1 MQTITSTNSL
11 TQLKQFETKNLEER
25 RWPFISEFASEEL
38 WKLLFQKIQREKN
51 KTASLVEQID
61 EELLKVLD
69 QKVQLKN
76 LDKIR
81 DYLLQFPDVMNVIR
95 KAINAAQKHFPEAQ
109 LIMDLYEDPE
119 IEDYYLVLYVRLK
132 NYDDSF
138 VDRLKEAQ
146 AEFISDLVNKEGWVQ
161 LTTDFRTP
169 GEKSAV

>member
-11 TQLKQFETKNLEER
+11 TQLKQFETKNLGER

-38 WKLLFQKIQREKN
+38 WKLLFQKIRREKN

-61 EELLKVLD
+61 EELLKVLA

-119 IEDYYLVLYVRLK
+119 IEDYYLVLLCK
-132 NYDDSF
+132 
-138 VDRLKEAQ
+138 A
-146 AEFISDLVNKEGWVQ
+146 
-161 LTTDFRTP
+161 
-169 GEKSAV
+169 

>member
-11 TQLKQFETKNLEER
+11 TQLKQFETKNLGER
-25 RWPFISEFASEEL
+25 GWPFISEFASEEL
-38 WKLLFQKIQREKN
+38 WKLLSQKIRRKKN

-81 DYLLQFPDVMNVIR
+81 DYLLQFPDVMDVIR
-95 KAINAAQKHFPEAQ
+95 KAINAAQKHFSEAQ